1 MYKAGDLLKK
11 QGKFLKAVKTTVSL
25 SLLLIAVFCVIRRL
39 PECFSPNDSAVL
51 AASFTLTD
59 GQYIAQTDKKS
70 EKKETNKETVQPST
84 SPEDSSLEKA
94 PVKKRDKSS
103 YYDSFAEHTGEAK
116 YSIAEKTITSDG
128 TQVDSCY
135 IKNKTGLDLDF
146 EAILNDKLTFSVKK
160 NTDSPQVLIYH
171 THTSEAYMDEDVD
184 FFFDSFYSR
193 TQNTD
198 FNVVSVGDAITRSL
212 ESKGIKTLHDK
223 TVHDS
228 TYNGSYDRS
237 VQTVQSDMKDNKD
250 IKVVLDIHRDAIG
263 TDECK
268 VKPVFEYNGKKGA
281 QIMILSGCDTDGER
295 GFENWQNNLNFA
307 LKIQNTAEKMYPGM
321 TRPISFDYFAY
332 NEYVCDGSLLI
343 EVGAEANS
351 IEEAEY
357 TGELL
362 GNVLYEVLK

>member
-1 MYKAGDLLKK
+1 MKK
-11 QGKFLKAVKTTVSL
+11 QGKLIKLLKAAVSFA
-25 SLLLIAVFCVIRRL
+25 LLFTAVFCVFRRL
-39 PECFSPNDSAVL
+39 PECFTGEESAVL
-51 AASFTLTD
+51 AAAFTLTD
-59 GQYIAQTDKKS
+59 GQYISGTDRQE
-70 EKKETNKETVQPST
+70 EKKESKQSSTQPTTVSETKSA
-84 SPEDSSLEKA
+84 EKA
-94 PVKKRDKSS
+94 TVKERDKSG
-103 YYDSFAEHTGEAK
+103 YYDSYAKHEGEAK
-116 YSIAEKTITSDG
+116 YSIEERGITG
-128 TQVDSCY
+128 GATQVDNCY

-146 EAILNDKLTFSVKK
+146 EAILSDKLTFSVKK

-184 FFFDSFYSR
+184 YFYDSFYSR
-193 TQNTD
+193 TQNND
-198 FNVVSVGDAITRSL
+198 FNVVAVGDAITNVL

-237 VQTVQSDMKDNKD
+237 VQTVQSDMNDYKD
-250 IKVVLDIHRDAIG
+250 IKVVLDIHRDALG

-351 IEEAEY
+351 IDEAVY

>member
-1 MYKAGDLLKK
+1 MKK
-11 QGKFLKAVKTTVSL
+11 QGKLFKLLKAAVSFA
-25 SLLLIAVFCVIRRL
+25 LLLTAVFCVFHRL
-39 PECFSPNDSAVL
+39 PECFTSEDSAVL
-51 AASFTLTD
+51 AAAFTLTD
-59 GQYIAQTDKKS
+59 GKYPSETDNLNDKKES
-70 EKKETNKETVQPST
+70 KPGAVQPT
-84 SPEDSSLEKA
+84 TVCETKPIEKTTE
-94 PVKKRDKSS
+94 KERDKSG
-103 YYDSFAEHTGEAK
+103 YYDSFSKHEGEAK
-116 YSIAEKTITSDG
+116 YSIAEKNISG
-128 TQVDSCY
+128 NALMVDNCY

-160 NTDSPQVLIYH
+160 NTNSPQVLIYH

-184 FFFDSFYSR
+184 YFFENFYSR
-193 TQNTD
+193 TQNND
-198 FNVVSVGDAITRSL
+198 FNVTAVGDAIAGSL
-212 ESKGIKTLHDK
+212 EDKGIKTLHDK

-237 VQTVQSDMKDNKD
+237 VQTVQSDMNEYKD
-250 IKVVLDIHRDAIG
+250 IKVVLDIHRDALG

-268 VKPVFEYNGKKGA
+268 IKPVFEYNGKKAA

-295 GFENWQNNLNFA
+295 GFDNWQNNLNFA

-351 IEEAEY
+351 IEEAVY
-357 TGELL
+357 TGQLL